1 MNELSNETIK
11 NIFYEQIK
19 NLTLRTNSEL
29 FDLQFSDMSEI
40 AKEAISEH
48 DQEHASRFGEAFLD
62 GWL

>member
-1 MNELSNETIK
+1 MNDLKIETIK
-11 NIFYEQIK
+11 DLFYEQIK
-19 NLTLRTNSEL
+19 RLTLKTNENL
-29 FDLQFSDMSEI
+29 FDVQFSDISEI